1 MVDDVQDVAPEPD
14 YNMRV
19 GDTLRNARDAA
30 GKSIEEVASETR
42 VPLRHLTAIE
52 NSEYNSLPGKT
63 YAMGFVRAYARTVG
77 LDEAALVAKLR
88 AELGSDDY
96 RPGHQYEAYEPADPA
111 RVPPKTLVWTSLIVA
126 LLFAGG
132 YGLWRSSAM
141 DDTSN
146 EVPTEEATAAAPS
159 ETATPAASA
168 PVTPAVDSNAE
179 VAIAAKDTVWFR
191 IDDATGKRVHE
202 AELKAGERYV
212 VPAGQQGLVIR
223 TSRPQAMDVSVAGQV
238 VPQLGPS
245 DLLVKDVSL
254 NPVELAKRLAA
265 PAASGTA
272 PTAPVAGAAP
282 QNGAQREIFPAT
294 TTVED

>member
-1 MVDDVQDVAPEPD
+1 MVDEIQDVVTEPD
-14 YNMRV
+14 NNLRV
-19 GDTLRNARDAA
+19 GEALRQAREAA
-30 GKSIEEVASETR
+30 GKSIEDIAGETR
-42 VPLRHLTAIE
+42 VPLRHLNAIE
-52 NSEYNSLPGKT
+52 SSDYSALPGKT
-63 YAMGFVRAYARTVG
+63 YAMGFVRAYARAVV
-77 LDEAALVAKLR
+77 LNEADLIAKLR
-88 AELGSDDY
+88 GELGSDDY

-111 RVPPKTLVWTSLIVA
+111 RVPPKTLVWTTLIVA

-146 EVPTEEATAAAPS
+146 EVPTEEAATATPS
-159 ETATPAASA
+159 ETAAPAASA
-168 PVTPAVDSNAE
+168 PVAPAVDSNAE

-254 NPVELAKRLAA
+254 NPAELAKRLAA
-265 PAASGTA
+265 PAASGSA

-282 QNGAQREIFPAT
+282 QNGTQREIFPAT
-294 TTVED
+294 TTAED